1 MKIDLFREKKSKFGK
16 SSMFNDKIFGK
27 NMDIEVSYEKKD
39 GNRRTRRI
47 KIKIE
52 LFREEIEICQE
63 F

>member
-1 MKIDLFREKKSKFGK
+1 
-16 SSMFNDKIFGK
+16 MFNDKIFGK

-39 GNRRTRRI
+39 GNRRTRWI